1 MSPTSMSPK
10 ILMIHMKIMKVLK
23 SFPMTPRIRARF
35 DANFI
40 FLFFFCSKFQKM
52 SNRIQFYEN
61 VPWRCLY
68 MSVVCY
74 RWWCRRWRRIFQKS
88 SNSRIS
94 SKKKPENYFKKN
106 TKFSKPKFSQMDSSV
121 EKLVLGKTQIRYLCQ
136 KLEFLTQKNCLN
148 QTIWSKTTILVNKLV
163 VNLTTGQFDHSYLGL
178 VGRRTKNGTERSPIY
193 RTFPIAAN

>member
-40 FLFFFCSKFQKM
+40 FLFFFVQNSKKM

-88 SNSRIS
+88 SKILEFHPRKNPKTILRKTQNSQSQNFLKWIS
-94 SKKKPENYFKKN
+94 AWKN
-106 TKFSKPKFSQMDSSV
+106 
-121 EKLVLGKTQIRYLCQ
+121 LVLGKTQIRYLCQ

-148 QTIWSKTTILVNKLV
+148 
-163 VNLTTGQFDHSYLGL
+163 
-178 VGRRTKNGTERSPIY
+178 
-193 RTFPIAAN
+193 

>member
-1 MSPTSMSPK
+1 MP
-10 ILMIHMKIMKVLK
+10 I
-23 SFPMTPRIRARF
+23 SFF
-35 DANFI
+35 S
-40 FLFFFCSKFQKM
+40 FFVQNSKKM

-121 EKLVLGKTQIRYLCQ
+121 KKIGIGKNPNPISLPKTGISYP
-136 KLEFLTQKNCLN
+136 KKNCLN
-148 QTIWSKTTILVNKLV
+148 QTIWSKMTILVNKLV
-163 VNLTTGQFDHSYLGL
+163 VNLTTVQFDHSYLGL
-178 VGRRTKNGTERSPIY
+178 VGGRTKNGTERSPIY